1 MKKTL
6 LDIQP
11 ISRTRRNHALEHATI
26 HVLSKKFP
34 NVTLAGISS
43 PNGFT
48 LIGDVSTEDVAEG
61 AIEAL
66 TRLRGGEAELALH
79 PNCGTNFA
87 ITGIAAGLAAW
98 LGTLGSGKEIRH
110 KFERLPLIVLL
121 ATIAIIVTRPLGPLV
136 QKQITTDGA
145 PGGLELERI
154 ETSVRLG
161 LRLHRVI
168 TTG

>member
-26 HVLSKKFP
+26 HVLSKRFP
-34 NVTLAGISS
+34 GVTLAGMSS
-43 PNGFT
+43 PDGFT
-48 LIGDVSTEDVAEG
+48 LIGDISTEDVAEG

-66 TRLRGGEAELALH
+66 KRLRNGEAELALH

-98 LGTLGSGKEIRH
+98 LGTLGSGKEIRR
-110 KFERLPLIVLL
+110 KLERLPLIILL
-121 ATIAIIVTRPLGPLV
+121 ATAAIVFTRPLGPLV
-136 QKQITTDGA
+136 QKKITTASD
-145 PGGLELERI
+145 PEGLELERI
-154 ETSVRLG
+154 ETSIRLG

-168 TTG
+168 TRG